1 MLSMTKNTKLK
12 PEEVINRAVN
22 FFGPK
27 GFGLTIQEGDANSV
41 YLEGGGGGVR
51 VNASKAE
58 KGTTVDIETR
68 EWESQVKNFLAS
80 LK

>member
-1 MLSMTKNTKLK
+1 MISLTKKTKLQ
-12 PEEVINRAVN
+12 PEEVIKRTIT

-27 GFGLTIQEGDANSV
+27 GFGLKIEEQEENYV

-51 VNASKAE
+51 VTVAAGD
-58 KGTTVDIETR
+58 KGTTVDLESR
-68 EWESQVKNFLAS
+68 EWEIQSKNFLAS